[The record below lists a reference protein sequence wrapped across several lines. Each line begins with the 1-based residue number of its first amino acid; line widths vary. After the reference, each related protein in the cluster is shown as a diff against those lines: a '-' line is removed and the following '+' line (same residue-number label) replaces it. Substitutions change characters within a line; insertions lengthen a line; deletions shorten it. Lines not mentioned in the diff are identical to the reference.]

1 MQLTGSLTIVGTR
14 WLDTDSIVLNRQVDT
29 KRCFHRN
36 SPEKFWTRWL
46 TAFLLL
52 VPVTAQAENGRVEGS
67 LLVAGTARI
76 ETGVAEQCLDIQIE
90 ENVECYKD
98 AIYRFLQSWVTAWG
112 RGNIVGY
119 LAHYAPGVSPDPDLN
134 AVEWEEKRRKSVV
147 RNTGTAIRLELETL
161 MVDEARVAEVIFV
174 QSCLS
179 PSCSDPMLKM
189 LSLLRSEN
197 AFKIQ
202 LEVKIHRAGVGIDT
216 N

>member
-1 MQLTGSLTIVGTR
+1 
-14 WLDTDSIVLNRQVDT
+14 
-29 KRCFHRN
+29 
-36 SPEKFWTRWL
+36 
-46 TAFLLL
+46 
-52 VPVTAQAENGRVEGS
+52 VPVTSLAENGRVEGS

-112 RGNIVGY
+112 RGNIEGY
-119 LAHYAPGVSPDPDLN
+119 LAHYAPGVSSDPDLN

-147 RNTGTAIRLELETL
+147 RNTGTVIRLELETL
-161 MVDEARVAEVIFV
+161 MVDEAGVAEVIFV

-179 PSCSDPMLKM
+179 PNCSAPMLKM
-189 LSLLRSEN
+189 LSLLRSGN
-197 AFKIQ
+197 TFKIQ